1 MRKRFLVIS
10 GLPGSGKT
18 TLGRRLSIAL
28 GLPLVD
34 KDDILERLFSERG
47 VGDALWRRTLS
58 RESDSILQRE
68 ASQSRGAIVV
78 SFWHVAGMPA
88 DSGTPTDWLSTLPGS
103 VLHLRCV
110 CPPEMAARR
119 FIQRRRHPGHLD
131 GRTSYAD
138 ALASLRDI
146 EALGRL
152 DLAPCID
159 VDTAVQLQLD
169 EVVRLVDSRLQC
181 E

>member
-1 MRKRFLVIS
+1 MGERFLVIS

-18 TLGRRLSIAL
+18 TLGRRLSLAL

-47 VGDALWRRTLS
+47 VGDARWRRTLS
-58 RESDSILQRE
+58 RESDGILQCE

-78 SFWHVAGMPA
+78 SFWHLAGMPA
-88 DSGTPTDWLSTLPGS
+88 DSGTPTDWLSTLPGPM
-103 VLHLRCV
+103 VHLRCI
-110 CPPEMAARR
+110 CPPEVAARR
-119 FIQRRRHPGHLD
+119 FIQRHRHPGHLD
-131 GRTSYAD
+131 GRTSYGD

-152 DLAPCID
+152 DLTPWID
-159 VDTAVQLQLD
+159 VDTAVQLELD
-169 EVVRLVDSRLQC
+169 DVVRRVDSRLPC
-181 E
+181 K